1 MDNNSNDS
9 LSGLASTDLHSLL
22 DSLDPTSYSQISD
35 FSTQDSS
42 YSGIPDSIP
51 DYGIDSSA
59 IPDDSQ
65 SYQSPAD
72 FHHTYHQPFDYAQNS
87 GYEDSLRYSDNGY
100 NVQNAGDH
108 AHHPQ
113 VFNCDTQVMQSAC
126 TSHNCLS
133 ITIKDHGSIYKHTSG
148 SSIDTKVGYVD
159 GRSIYNPSHY
169 KLGYA
174 GTDGKVYD
182 NHDHCVGWVDGCHVY
197 NKSGIEVYDT
207 TRGVV
212 GAAAYLLCVYYGGVN

>member
-9 LSGLASTDLHSLL
+9 LSGLASTDSH
-22 DSLDPTSYSQISD
+22 SLDPTPYSQISN

-51 DYGIDSSA
+51 DYGIESSNA
-59 IPDDSQ
+59 LGDAQ
-65 SYQSPAD
+65 AYQSPTD
-72 FHHTYHQPFDYAQNS
+72 FEPPHHQPFDYAHHS
-87 GYEDSLRYSDNGY
+87 GYEDSLRYNDNSY
-100 NVQNAGDH
+100 TLDNARDH
-108 AHHPQ
+108 AHHTQ
-113 VFNCDTQVMQSAC
+113 VLHCDSQVMQSAC
-126 TSHNCLS
+126 TSHNCVS
-133 ITIKDHGSIYKHTSG
+133 IIIKDHGIIYQHTPDSY
-148 SSIDTKVGYVD
+148 IDTKVGYVD

-182 NHDHCVGWVDGCHVY
+182 NHNHCVGWVDGCHVY